1 MAELTCIVCPRGC
14 LLKVMENPEGYSV
27 TGNACPRG
35 VPYAVREMTDPR
47 RMVSSTT
54 RIEGA
59 IHRRLPVKTSGDI
72 PKGLVTKVCG
82 EIGRLVVFA
91 PVACGDVII
100 RNVLGTG
107 ADVIAARTMERV
119 P

>member
-14 LLKVMENPEGYSV
+14 LLKVERGIDGFSV

-47 RMVSSTT
+47 RMVSSTA

-59 IHRRLPVKTSGDI
+59 VHRRLPVKTSKDI
-72 PKGLVTKVCG
+72 PKELVLSVCE
-82 EIGRLVVFA
+82 EIGRLVVHA
-91 PVACGDVII
+91 PVTSGEVLIG
-100 RNVLGTG
+100 NVRGTG
-107 ADVIAARTMERV
+107 ADVISARTMERV

>member
-14 LLKVMENPEGYSV
+14 LLKVEPGIDGLSV

-47 RMVSSTT
+47 RMVSSTV

-59 IHRRLPVKTSGDI
+59 VHRRLPVRTSKDI
-72 PKGLVTKVCG
+72 PKGLVLSVCE
-82 EIGRLVVFA
+82 EIGKLVVEA
-91 PVACGDVII
+91 PVTSGEVLIG
-100 RNVLGTG
+100 NVLGTG
-107 ADVIAARTMERV
+107 ADVISARTMERV

>member
-14 LLKVMENPEGYSV
+14 LLKVEVGTDGYSV

-35 VPYAVREMTDPR
+35 IPYAVREMTDPR
-47 RMVSSTT
+47 RMVTSTA

-59 IHRRLPVKTSGDI
+59 VHRRLPVKTSKGV
-72 PKGLVTKVCG
+72 PKGLVLRVCE
-82 EIGRLVVFA
+82 EIGRIAVQA
-91 PVACGDVII
+91 PVETGDVII
-100 RNVLGTG
+100 RDVLGTG
-107 ADVIAARTMERV
+107 VDVIASRTMERV

>member
-14 LLKVMENPEGYSV
+14 LLKVETVTDGYSV

-47 RMVSSTT
+47 RMVSSTA

-59 IHRRLPVKTSGDI
+59 VHRRLPVKTSKGV
-72 PKGLVTKVCG
+72 PKGLVLRVCE
-82 EIGRLVVFA
+82 EIGRLVVTA
-91 PVACGDVII
+91 PVETGDVII
-100 RNVLGTG
+100 RDVLGTG
-107 ADVIAARTMERV
+107 VDVIASRTMERV